1 MNMPRSRI
9 ILAAL
14 AISAALVSLPA
25 LSQDSGEIET
35 LFRDGML
42 LEIEPMD
49 VAGADGVLTA
59 PLFRLRYSLFPD
71 PEARDPFRG
80 VTAGKHV
87 VWIRDG
93 ELTPVFGLAYL
104 STDSELEE
112 MDGLIDPSFRLD
124 QDTAD
129 DFMDV
134 LRTVMG
140 RDQFESV
147 PVEPIQNEGN
157 TWYFING
164 DFLSYYKGFVVTVD
178 DQGTITDIDFELSML
193 DQDN

>member
-14 AISAALVSLPA
+14 AISAAVASLPA
-25 LSQDSGEIET
+25 VSQDSSRVEA

-49 VAGADGVLTA
+49 VAEAEGVLTA
-59 PLFRLRYSLFPD
+59 PLYRLRYSLFPD
-71 PEARDPFRG
+71 PDARDPFRG

-93 ELTPVFGLAYL
+93 QLVPIHGLAYL
-104 STDSELEE
+104 STDDPLDS

-124 QDTAD
+124 GESAEQ
-129 DFMDV
+129 FMAV
-134 LRTVMG
+134 LQAVMG
-140 RDQFESV
+140 EDQFDPV
-147 PVEPIQNEGN
+147 PVETIRNEGN
-157 TWYFING
+157 RWYFING
-164 DFLSYYKGFVVTVD
+164 DFLSYYKGFVVTAD
-178 DQGTITDIDFELSML
+178 DRGAISDIEFELSML
-193 DQDN
+193 DQED